1 MKKRGRPLL
10 LGEKLDGDVK
20 LFIQGLR
27 DAGGIVT
34 TSITMAAATGIIRRL
49 NQNLLSENGGQIVIG
64 QSRFYSE

>member
-27 DAGGIVT
+27 DAST
-34 TSITMAAATGIIRRL
+34 TSITMVAATGIIQKS
-49 NQNLLSENGGQIVIG
+49 N
-64 QSRFYSE
+64 